1 MQTAR
6 VIGNATAT
14 VRHPSLEG
22 WRLLILQPLDIRGEA
37 DESPVIAIDHLG
49 ARRGDLVFFTSDT
62 REIQRLTGRIDS
74 PVRLSIQGIIDA
86 EPE

>member
-14 VRHPSLEG
+14 VRHPSLDG
-22 WRLLILQPLDIRGEA
+22 FRLLILQPLDIQWEA
-37 DESPVIAIDHLG
+37 DEFPVVAIDLLG

-62 REIQRLTGRIDS
+62 KEIQRLTGRSDS
-74 PVRLSIQGIIDA
+74 PIRLSVQGIIDA